1 MEGLTPAW
9 LLPRFSVELQ
19 LRFAGCPKINGVPKV
34 EVVLLPKAWPDV
46 FEEARKEEFGCTS
59 SLEGLDL
66 SAWSLSL
73 DSVMSLAGDEMQF
86 GPVPRRCPQ
95 AGGVVQAPQKRIRYL
110 RVGMPGKLR
119 RYNRLISIADV
130 FVFQGLASR
139 S

>member
-1 MEGLTPAW
+1 MCLRKPGRRNLDAHPVSRAW
-9 LLPRFSVELQ
+9 TCQLGVSVWTL
-19 LRFAGCPKINGVPKV
+19 
-34 EVVLLPKAWPDV
+34 
-46 FEEARKEEFGCTS
+46 S
-59 SLEGLDL
+59 S
-66 SAWSLSL
+66 
-73 DSVMSLAGDEMQF
+73 SLAGDEMQF
-86 GPVPRRCPQ
+86 GPVPRRCSQ

>member
-66 SAWSLSL
+66 SAWSLGL

-86 GPVPRRCPQ
+86 GPVPRRCQ

-110 RVGMPGKLR
+110 RVGMPKLR
-119 RYNRLISIADV
+119 RYNRLQMSLSSVWHPDHSL
-130 FVFQGLASR
+130 QS
-139 S
+139 